1 MRKAKAPTCNDSDD
15 GEVSFQEDFGEAGDR
30 PVEMLYGEI
39 GLPILMAD
47 LSQIPK

>member
-15 GEVSFQEDFGEAGDR
+15 GEVSAETGDR